1 MYGSDGKDFIAA
13 CLCHPEQWE
22 CFVQAESDVPPFHY
36 GSHYSAAGVV
46 LFYLIRLEPFTRL
59 NRNLQVCD
67 LIPYVKPASFFL
79 FLCLWG
85 MSKLRLCHFCIMY
98 ATCTR

>member
-1 MYGSDGKDFIAA
+1 M
-13 CLCHPEQWE
+13 
-22 CFVQAESDVPPFHY
+22 QAESDVPPFHY

-67 LIPYVKPASFFL
+67 LIPYVKPASFHL
-79 FLCLWG
+79 FMCLWDI
-85 MSKLRLCHFCIMY
+85 SKVCLCPFCIKY
-98 ATCTR
+98 AT

>member
-1 MYGSDGKDFIAA
+1 M
-13 CLCHPEQWE
+13 
-22 CFVQAESDVPPFHY
+22 PPFHY

-67 LIPYVKPASFFL
+67 LIPYLEACLFL
-79 FLCLWG
+79 FVCLWG
-85 MSKLRLCHFCIMY
+85 HVETVPVSTLHHECYLNPLIHQDG
-98 ATCTR
+98 TRGRKRAKAFTLSTKVFSAGREV

>member
-1 MYGSDGKDFIAA
+1 M
-13 CLCHPEQWE
+13 
-22 CFVQAESDVPPFHY
+22 PPFHY

-67 LIPYVKPASFFL
+67 LIPYLEACLFL
-79 FLCLWG
+79 FVCLWG
-85 MSKLRLCHFCIMY
+85 MSKLCLCQFCTMN
-98 ATCTR
+98 AT

>member
-1 MYGSDGKDFIAA
+1 M
-13 CLCHPEQWE
+13 
-22 CFVQAESDVPPFHY
+22 PPFHY

-79 FLCLWG
+79 CVCFCGMSRLCLY
-85 MSKLRLCHFCIMY
+85 HFCIIY
-98 ATCTR
+98 AT